1 MPDKKLIND
10 LKAKIEALVIAI
22 PKEQAAYDFYMD
34 IASKYEDE
42 ASKEM
47 FLFLAKQEASHKD
60 LLERILSDLEGKLEQ
75 AMLG

>member
-1 MPDKKLIND
+1 MSDKKLIND

-34 IASKYEDE
+34 ITSKYEDE

-47 FLFLAKQEASHKD
+47 FLFLAKQEASHKA
-60 LLERILSDLEGKLEQ
+60 LLERILGDLEGKLEQ
-75 AMLG
+75 AMLE

>member
-10 LKAKIEALVIAI
+10 FKAKIEALVIAI
-22 PKEQAAYDFYMD
+22 PKEQAAYEFYMD
-34 IASKYEDE
+34 LASKYEDQ

-60 LLERILSDLEGKLEQ
+60 MLERILGDLEGKLEKT
-75 AMLG
+75 MLG